1 MKNISLKSDE
11 KYLLYWMY
19 NGKGNFDKS
28 LDLAKTLDDPQ
39 LIMYYLVKQIESLK
53 IIQIYQGRT

>member
-19 NGKGNFDKS
+19 NGKGDFDKS
-28 LDLAKTLDDPQ
+28 LDLAKTLDDP
-39 LIMYYLVKQIESLK
+39 
-53 IIQIYQGRT
+53 

>member
-19 NGKGNFDKS
+19 NGKGNFDKL
-28 LDLAKTLDDPQ
+28 LDLVKIFDDF
-39 LIMYYLVKQIESLK
+39 
-53 IIQIYQGRT
+53 